1 MARRNL
7 IHRKHLSLLRVYFRK
22 TGWTLMTPKG
32 PWEVFRASSPDHKR
46 PVIVYQR
53 FNSEH
58 FTIDDRDYRI
68 FQKFLKWMKDNTIQ
82 VDIDADEASK

>member
-22 TGWTLMTPKG
+22 TGWTLLEPKS
-32 PWEVFRASSPDHKR
+32 PWEVFRANRLDHKR
-46 PVIVYQR
+46 PIIVYKS

-68 FQKFLKWMKDNTIQ
+68 FAKFLEWLKKEGYTVE
-82 VDIDADEASK
+82 VDKLS

>member
-7 IHRKHLSLLRVYFRK
+7 IHRKHLPLLRTYFRK
-22 TGWTLMTPKG
+22 TGWTLLTPKG
-32 PWEVFRASSPDHKR
+32 PWEVFRANRLDHKR
-46 PVIVYQR
+46 PIIVYKS

-68 FQKFLKWMKDNTIQ
+68 FQKFLNWMKDNEIR
-82 VDIDADEASK
+82 VNSDAEDASK